1 MHTGRRRA
9 AARHTGGIDGFIR
22 LCPLDAYVHVAL
34 ALWKV
39 GYLVHAI
46 DQLGRDGLPVQ
57 LVGDAENS
65 LHTQHTGHLRLNPAQ
80 CLAAR

>member
-1 MHTGRRRA
+1 MHA
-9 AARHTGGIDGFIR
+9 GIDGFIR

-46 DQLGRDGLPVQ
+46 DQLGRDDLTLQ
-57 LVGDAENS
+57 LVGNTENG
-65 LHTQHTGHLRLNPAQ
+65 LHTQHAGHLRLNPAQ
-80 CLAAR
+80 SLTAR